1 MSYDVGGQAL
11 LSFIMCGRWTISC
24 VLSVLH
30 FRCLRTH
37 TGKDGMHEVS
47 HSQPGTIDIG
57 GGSILFLMVKV
68 YILHCPP
75 ILLCSRSQ

>member
-11 LSFIMCGRWTISC
+11 LSFIMCGRWIVSY

-37 TGKDGMHEVS
+37 PGEDGMQEVS
-47 HSQPGTIDIG
+47 HNQPGTIDVG
-57 GGSILFLMVKV
+57 GESVLFLMVKC
-68 YILHCPP
+68 LHSPLSSYS
-75 ILLCSRSQ
+75 IQ